1 MIQKKGFPMAK
12 LDPYLQHKASVLA
25 QRREQFTANPDGAL
39 VRLKATSHVAGN
51 TGVRP
56 VNIVGHITM

>member
-1 MIQKKGFPMAK
+1 MAK